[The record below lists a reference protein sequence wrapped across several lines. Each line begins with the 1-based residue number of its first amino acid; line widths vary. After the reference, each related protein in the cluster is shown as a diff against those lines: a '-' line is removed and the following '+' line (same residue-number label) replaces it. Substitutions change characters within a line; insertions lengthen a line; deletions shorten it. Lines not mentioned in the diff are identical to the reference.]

1 MKIAQLDGKHP
12 SYDGDELRVNRAL
25 VAGGKHVRA
34 LIDTL
39 LIPGANEP
47 APRYEARKK
56 RAYYVNH
63 CAPIVGQM
71 VAWLGSTLPATSSEP
86 EPDKLDP
93 FWTHFQGNCDL
104 SGHSLHQFQ
113 MGRIRE
119 AFITGRG
126 WSLCELPKPPTGED
140 KLPVKFESL
149 ADEDK
154 AGVRRAYLVPLPTE
168 AVIDWEY
175 DDEDQL
181 LWAIVKDE
189 STPRASPTDS
199 RGLKV
204 VTWTVYDKDGWQ
216 QYEWRQK
223 KVGESYKPNA
233 DAPLVD
239 QGTHSFGAVPLEEIG
254 LPEDFYI
261 LGKIQ
266 DHLIEAYNSRCAKSW
281 GMYTNLMPT
290 AVHNRVQSPEPEAG
304 GSDTQ
309 IARTRIGAGYGVE
322 IGEVGKEDLFYL
334 ETSGAAFEV
343 AAKHI
348 SELKDELYRVVHQMA
363 LSVDNS
369 AGASKRSGESKS
381 EDKESSEIVLQ
392 ALSEIEAPSRERKL
406 NMIARA
412 RKENVAWDVTPVEK
426 FTLKS
431 SEDVIQECILAG
443 SAGVRSP
450 TFEKEREKKM
460 VRALLP
466 DLKEEDAEKID
477 QEIEDAVDSD
487 PDGAMG
493 LVTPGADAPAGDD
506 ADEPEGTSTEG
517 SSGSDSKPRISAGAQ
532 AKANGYR
539 GSRQRRS
546 AADGDRT
553 RG

>member
-1 MKIAQLDGKHP
+1 MKIALLDSKHP
-12 SYDGDELRVNRAL
+12 DYDADELRTNRAL
-25 VAGGKHVRA
+25 VAGGKR
-34 LIDTL
+34 IREMIEEL
-39 LIPGANEP
+39 LFKGANEP
-47 APRYEARKK
+47 APRYEARKA

-71 VAWLGSTLPATSSEP
+71 VAWLGSAHPQVSSEP
-86 EPDKLDP
+86 EDVDQFWPD
-93 FWTHFQGNCDL
+93 FGGNCDL
-104 SGHSLHQFQ
+104 KKNSLQKFQ

-126 WSLCELPKPPTGED
+126 WTLCELPKPEQDDAG
-140 KLPVKFESL
+140 SL
-149 ADEDK
+149 LRFASRADEDA
-154 AGVRRAYLVPLPTE
+154 AGSRRAYLVALPTE
-168 AVIDWEY
+168 AVIDWEC
-175 DDEDQL
+175 DDDGDL

-189 STPRASPTDS
+189 KTPRVAPGDS

-204 VTWTVYDKDGWQ
+204 ITWTIYDREGWQKFEWKQTKLKGSYDK
-216 QYEWRQK
+216 
-223 KVGESYKPNA
+223 NA
-233 DAPLVD
+233 EADLIEE
-239 QGTHSFGAVPLEEIG
+239 GTHSFGVVPLEEIG
-254 LPEDFYI
+254 LPEEFYI
-261 LGKIQ
+261 LGKIS

-290 AVHNRVQSPEPEAG
+290 AVHNRVQSME
-304 GSDTQ
+304 GSDTE
-309 IARTRIGAGYGVE
+309 IGKSRIGAGYGVE
-322 IGEVGKEDLFYL
+322 IGKVGEEDLYYL
-334 ETSGAAFEV
+334 ESSGSAFEV

-369 AGASKRSGESKS
+369 AGASKRSGDSKS

-406 NMIARA
+406 NMVAFARG
-412 RKENVAWDVTPVEK
+412 EQDLVWDVTPVEK

-431 SEDVIQECILAG
+431 SEDIIQECILAG

-450 TFEKEREKKM
+450 TFEKEREKKL

-466 DLKEEDAEKID
+466 DLKEEDAEQID
-477 QEIEDAVDSD
+477 EEIDDAVDSD

-493 LVTPGADAPAGDD
+493 LITPGADLPD
-506 ADEPEGTSTEG
+506 ADQPDGLTSMPSGG
-517 SSGSDSKPRISAGAQ
+517 SGDASPAAKPRISAGAQ
-532 AKANGYR
+532 RKANGFGGGMR
-539 GSRQRRS
+539 PQRRS
-546 AADGDRT
+546 AAGGDRT